1 MLAVMTGSPLRSEH
15 QSRPPITLGRMG
27 LGCFTGLLTF
37 ISASV
42 AFYVLVATALGGASL
57 FILSFDMLCVI
68 MTVALA
74 CTTFLLF
81 TRRQG

>member
-1 MLAVMTGSPLRSEH
+1 MLAAMTESPPRSEH

-37 ISASV
+37 MFASV
-42 AFYVLVATALGGASL
+42 AFYALVAAALGGASL
-57 FILSFDMLCVI
+57 FILSFDVLYLI

-74 CTTFLLF
+74 SVTFLLF
-81 TRRQG
+81 TRR